1 VKRSGAEIP
10 PLPAPAVPELVLS
23 PELSAVFLLEH
34 ALRVTCSMLLAEHPT
49 LIDEYARAR
58 DHDPV
63 VALAYVLCRRCT
75 ALELTLRRFRAAVRT
90 AFDAAS
96 APDDNSDLP
105 F

>member
-1 VKRSGAEIP
+1 MKRKGGATP
-10 PLPAPAVPELVLS
+10 PPPAPTVPELVLS
-23 PELSAVFLLEH
+23 PELSAVFLLEQ
-34 ALRVTCSMLLAEHPT
+34 ALHVTCSMLLAEHPT
-49 LIDEYARAR
+49 LIDDYARLR

-63 VALAYVLCRRCT
+63 IALAYVLCRRCH
-75 ALELTLRRFRAAVRT
+75 ALEGTLRRFRAAVRA